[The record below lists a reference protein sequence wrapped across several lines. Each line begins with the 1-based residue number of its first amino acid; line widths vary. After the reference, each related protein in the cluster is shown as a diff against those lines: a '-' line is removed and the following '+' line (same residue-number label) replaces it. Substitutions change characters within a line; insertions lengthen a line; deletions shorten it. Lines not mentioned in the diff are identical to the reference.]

1 MALAEG
7 SRRSGSEVV
16 AESVADGRASQ
27 RKTAS
32 PVFVA
37 TGRQLNTD
45 SLGLDAVGVD
55 LDEKG
60 YVRVDEV

>member
-7 SRRSGSEVV
+7 SRRSGSDVV
-16 AESVADGRASQ
+16 AEAVADGREPAEDRYSHII
-27 RKTAS
+27 
-32 PVFVA
+32 VA
-37 TGRQLNTD
+37 TGRQPNTD